1 MPGKATGK
9 RLEYGVDGAP
19 SRSRSMRVISPTSSN
34 GCCLNERI
42 TIPVRINRPRATQ
55 VGRHGQQG
63 LANSTRGIRLST
75 KGFQPREQIHS
86 AAEKAI
92 AVDGTENYG
101 WNYPDSRALPGA
113 AFLSDM
119 VSRIPDESRLRTL
132 TEAPNKERM
141 RYATGG
147 PSPRSPLGV
156 SVSSTEK
163 ISKNFGRAVV
173 EIVLP

>member
-1 MPGKATGK
+1 VPGFPADSFTPMHVTCFE
-9 RLEYGVDGAP
+9 LE
-19 SRSRSMRVISPTSSN
+19 R
-34 GCCLNERI
+34 CK
-42 TIPVRINRPRATQ
+42 
-55 VGRHGQQG
+55 
-63 LANSTRGIRLST
+63 GIRLST
-75 KGFQPREQIHS
+75 KVFSHGNRETS
-86 AAEKAI
+86 AAENANR
-92 AVDGTENYG
+92 GGWTRNHG
-101 WNYPDSRALPGA
+101 WNQPDSRPLSGA

-119 VSRIPDESRLRTL
+119 VSRIPDESRFATL

-173 EIVLP
+173 GIVLPRLSMITVGESATT